1 LTCCIC
7 VVPYSVGDI
16 EAANLSNNVF
26 RSTFF
31 DEKEKK
37 VSEGVENQ
45 FDAKFTL
52 FFELIEKN
60 NL

>member
-1 LTCCIC
+1 LTCCIF
-7 VVPYSVGDI
+7 VVPISVGDI

-26 RSTFF
+26 RSTVF

-45 FDAKFTL
+45 YDAKIVCFL
-52 FFELIEKN
+52 VIG
-60 NL
+60 

>member
-1 LTCCIC
+1 MLYLRCFYFCF
-7 VVPYSVGDI
+7 VI

-52 FFELIEKN
+52 FFGLIEKN